1 MKPFTTIASGVFA
14 VVALM
19 HLLRIVLAW
28 PVLINGVVVPIWVSG
43 VGFVIAAGLAA
54 MLWRERRIA

>member
-28 PVLINGVVVPIWVSG
+28 PVLINGMVVPIWASG
-43 VGFVIAAGLAA
+43 VGFVIAAVLAA

>member
-28 PVLINGVVVPIWVSG
+28 PVLINGMVVPIWASG
-43 VGFVIAAGLAA
+43 VAFVFSAGLSA

>member
-28 PVLINGVVVPIWVSG
+28 PVLINGMVVPIWASV
-43 VGFVIAAGLAA
+43 VGFVIAAVLAA